1 MAHERPLAHWPSYAL
16 LARAS
21 WYPPPDVRGA
31 GRPLPELGRDGRD
44 WAPRAYNVLD
54 LVSVARA
61 LRVDLAA
68 FLCDPIPDLPDGE
81 QQQLLATLRDA
92 FMGDDPRAGLARLA
106 HRLADMEPGHELM
119 LVVLPGGQWKVVNRR
134 DALKLGAVLG
144 VSLAT
149 PALNPDQA
157 GELVA
162 SLESRQIT
170 HAGVAALRAVVTAY
184 RRLDDEIGSAT
195 LRPLVQHNVQI
206 VKGLQ
211 TRSED
216 LRAAEHAG
224 NDAMAAHVL
233 GWMSYLAST
242 TTHPHE
248 GIRIADAALQRAA
261 KTPSRR
267 LRASLARMK
276 AHAHARAG
284 EARGCE
290 QALGQAAT
298 DLAAADPADDPEFIY
313 SFDEAVLLAHA
324 GIVNV
329 LLQQPAQAQAALER
343 SLTMF
348 DPTCVRDRAFHLT
361 WLAAG
366 HVAAREIPQACRIG
380 IEAAALLDQA
390 SSERTIRL
398 LKELHGVQLR
408 PHWSV
413 PAVRELGDRLHS
425 L

>member
-44 WAPRAYNVLD
+44 WAPRAVQR
-54 LVSVARA
+54 ARP
-61 LRVDLAA
+61 R
-68 FLCDPIPDLPDGE
+68 
-81 QQQLLATLRDA
+81 QRR
-92 FMGDDPRAGLARLA
+92 PRAPRRPRGLPLRSDPGSSRRRATAALGDPAR
-106 HRLADMEPGHELM
+106 RLYGRRSARRLGPSCASPRRHGAWTRADAR
-119 LVVLPGGQWKVVNRR
+119 VLPGGQWKVVNRR

-216 LRAAEHAG
+216 VGAALSTVAAELHQLAGWLSFDTGDYDAASGHYRAGLRAAEHAG

-290 QALGQAAT
+290 QALGPAAT
-298 DLAAADPADDPEFIY
+298 DLAAAAPADDPEFIY
-313 SFDEAVLLAHA
+313 SFDE
-324 GIVNV
+324 
-329 LLQQPAQAQAALER
+329 
-343 SLTMF
+343 
-348 DPTCVRDRAFHLT
+348 
-361 WLAAG
+361 
-366 HVAAREIPQACRIG
+366 
-380 IEAAALLDQA
+380 
-390 SSERTIRL
+390 
-398 LKELHGVQLR
+398 
-408 PHWSV
+408 
-413 PAVRELGDRLHS
+413 
-425 L
+425 

>member
-1 MAHERPLAHWPSYAL
+1 MSDPWHIGPRMRYWRERRGIP
-16 LARAS
+16 ARRSRS
-21 WYPPPDVRGA
+21 WSAAPGA
-31 GRPLPELGRDGRD
+31 GSRWPRLGTACRTTCSTSSASPARSASTSRPSSAIRSRIFPTASNSSSWRPCATPL
-44 WAPRAYNVLD
+44 WATIRAQAWPVL
-54 LVSVARA
+54 R
-61 LRVDLAA
+61 
-68 FLCDPIPDLPDGE
+68 
-81 QQQLLATLRDA
+81 
-92 FMGDDPRAGLARLA
+92 
-106 HRLADMEPGHELM
+106 
-119 LVVLPGGQWKVVNRR
+119 
-134 DALKLGAVLG
+134 
-144 VSLAT
+144 LAT

-216 LRAAEHAG
+216 VGAALSTVPAELHQLAGWLSFDTGDYDAASGHYRAGLRAAEHAG

-276 AHAHARAG
+276 AHAHAHARG
-284 EARGCE
+284 ARGCAR
-290 QALGQAAT
+290 ALARAAT
-298 DLAAADPADDPEFIY
+298 
-313 SFDEAVLLAHA
+313 
-324 GIVNV
+324 
-329 LLQQPAQAQAALER
+329 
-343 SLTMF
+343 
-348 DPTCVRDRAFHLT
+348 
-361 WLAAG
+361 
-366 HVAAREIPQACRIG
+366 HVAPRPGPTIPISSLIRRGRVARSR
-380 IEAAALLDQA
+380 
-390 SSERTIRL
+390 R
-398 LKELHGVQLR
+398 H
-408 PHWSV
+408 
-413 PAVRELGDRLHS
+413 RE
-425 L
+425 